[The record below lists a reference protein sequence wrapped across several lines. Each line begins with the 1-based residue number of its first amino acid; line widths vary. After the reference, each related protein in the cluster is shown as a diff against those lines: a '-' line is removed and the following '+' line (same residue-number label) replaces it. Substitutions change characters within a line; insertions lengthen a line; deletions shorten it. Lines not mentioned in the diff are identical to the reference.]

1 MKKIPRGV
9 VGAVAVGAAAAAGWC
24 AMLRPRRNQ
33 PGWEKLQ
40 GVRYAHRGLHDAGAG
55 IPENSMAAFRLAV
68 EHGFGAELDVHLMA
82 DGNLAVVHD
91 SDLTRVCGKKALIED
106 LTAGDLGEYPL
117 QGTAEIIPLLEEV
130 LAVFEGKAP
139 LIIELKAEKGN
150 ANDLTDRVMEVL
162 ADYRGVYCIESFHPA
177 VLLRLEKR
185 YPEVLRGQLS
195 QNFFRGSETGL
206 LSWPSSVV
214 MTYLLSTSL
223 TRPDFIAYDV
233 EARKNWSLRTACRL
247 FHAQEVNWTIRTPQ
261 QLWSVKADGAMGIF
275 EHFDP
280 TRKKG

>member
-1 MKKIPRGV
+1 MKKIPGGV

-40 GVRYAHRGLHDAGAG
+40 GARYAHRGLHDAGAG

-68 EHGFGAELDVHLMA
+68 EHGFGAELDVHLLA
-82 DGNLAVVHD
+82 DGSLAGVHD
-91 SDLTRVCGKKALIED
+91 SDLTRVCGKKALRVD

-162 ADYRGVYCIESFHPA
+162 AGYRGVYCIESFHPA

-223 TRPDFIAYDV
+223 TRPDFIAYHYTDRNCPSLKLMKKLYGV
-233 EARKNWSLRTACRL
+233 HEVAWTVRDPSDLEALEAEGVT
-247 FHAQEVNWTIRTPQ
+247 V
-261 QLWSVKADGAMGIF
+261 IF
-275 EHFDP
+275 EGFVP
-280 TRKKG
+280 